1 MIAQTLT
8 VEAVKRRIDNAA
20 AVIFDNDGTLADSM
34 PVHMIAWQKALA
46 QHGLSF
52 SEHQF
57 YAMAGMPASEI
68 IPQLAAEQKVPNVSI
83 QSVIEARARMLVSQ
97 LEKVRPV
104 AVVIELLHYARQ
116 KRLPIA
122 VASGGEA
129 EDVLATLKYCD
140 IDTRHFGAIVTADD
154 VKHGKPHPETFLTAA
169 ERLGV
174 DPSRCVGL
182 EDGEKGLDALRN
194 ARMDDVDV
202 RKIQGYP
209 LPACLRCTPNQSS

>member
-1 MIAQTLT
+1 MITPTLT
-8 VEAVKRRIDNAA
+8 VEAVKRRIDNAS
-20 AVIFDNDGTLADSM
+20 AVIFDNDGTLVDSM
-34 PVHMIAWQKALA
+34 PVHMVAWQKALA
-46 QHGLSF
+46 QHGLTF

-68 IPQLAAEQKVPNVSI
+68 IPQLATEQRVPNVSI
-83 QSVIEARARMLVSQ
+83 QSVIDARKLMLASQ
-97 LEKVRPV
+97 LQKVRPV

-116 KRLPIA
+116 KGLPIA
-122 VASGGEA
+122 VASGGET

-140 IDTRHFGAIVTADD
+140 IDISRFGAIVTADD

-174 DPSRCVGL
+174 EPSGCIGL

-194 ARMDDVDV
+194 AGMEDIDV
-202 RKIQGYP
+202 RKIEGYP
-209 LPACLRCTPNQSS
+209 LPSCLRRAPNNFS